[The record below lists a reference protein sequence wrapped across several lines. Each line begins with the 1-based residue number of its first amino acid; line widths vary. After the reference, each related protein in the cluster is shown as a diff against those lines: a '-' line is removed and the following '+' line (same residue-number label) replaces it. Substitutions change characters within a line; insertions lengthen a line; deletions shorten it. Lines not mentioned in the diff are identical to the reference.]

1 MCVADYTQQHITKK
15 GNAVSKQSLTWSTVN
30 VERLWAKQTETMK
43 EESSASSLDQQCSR
57 YLPCFQW
64 GFASVKPLV
73 SQWWQQTSLL
83 QREVGEGCKE
93 NSKSENQ
100 TKSYHP
106 CHSYTA
112 GESMEGDEWEKAMAL
127 SGPQLDIANPR
138 DLWGSWRHKM
148 TPIIKSTI
156 RMKSTKPW
164 LWLEN
169 ADNEE
174 SMEEICPFSSWV
186 NAASEIPK
194 MVADG
199 QQSPLAGQLGEGG
212 LGRSWN

>member
-1 MCVADYTQQHITKK
+1 MLK
-15 GNAVSKQSLTWSTVN
+15 GCELSKL
-30 VERLWAKQTETMK
+30 KQWI
-43 EESSASSLDQQCSR
+43 
-57 YLPCFQW
+57 PCFQW
-64 GFASVKPLV
+64 GFASVKPLG
-73 SQWWQQTSLL
+73 SQWWPQTSLL
-83 QREVGEGCKE
+83 HGEVGEGCKE

-100 TKSYHP
+100 TKSHHR
-106 CHSYTA
+106 CHSYIA
-112 GESMEGDEWEKAMAL
+112 GKSMEGDEWKKAAMAL

-148 TPIIKSTI
+148 TPIIKSII

-174 SMEEICPFSSWV
+174 SMEEICPFSNWV
-186 NAASEIPK
+186 NAALEIPR

-199 QQSPLAGQLGEGG
+199 RLSPLAGHLGEGG
-212 LGRSWN
+212 LGRSWNLSRDRGPSLRIFQTFPSSFQFTCSF